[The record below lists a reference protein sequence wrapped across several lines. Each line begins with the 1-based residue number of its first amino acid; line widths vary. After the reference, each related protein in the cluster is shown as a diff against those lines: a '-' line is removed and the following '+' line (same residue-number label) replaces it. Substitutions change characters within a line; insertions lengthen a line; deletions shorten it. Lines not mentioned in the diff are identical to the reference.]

1 MYLYC
6 PFFIPYD
13 TIIHGLQNHDKP
25 MENDMKKSKAAL
37 LWDLF
42 TTFFKIGAF
51 TIGGGLAMLPIIE
64 REIVDRKQYIP
75 KEEIV
80 DAFAISQSLPGVIAI
95 NSAFYIGYRIAGVAG
110 AIVTAIGVILPS
122 FISILAIAILFDTVS
137 GNVYVSKA
145 LTGIKAGVAG
155 VIAVTV
161 VRLGKSV
168 IKDWFALI
176 LAVLAFAVTTWLD
189 VSIVFI
195 IAAGALAG
203 YLYYQAGRV
212 KRHDTD

>member
-1 MYLYC
+1 
-6 PFFIPYD
+6 
-13 TIIHGLQNHDKP
+13 
-25 MENDMKKSKAAL
+25 MKKSKAAL

-137 GNVYVSKA
+137 GNVYVNKA
-145 LTGIKAGVAG
+145 LTGVKAGVAG

-161 VRLGKSV
+161 VRLGRSV

-176 LAVLAFAVTTWLD
+176 LAVLAFVLTTWFD

-203 YLYYQAGRV
+203 YLYYQVR
-212 KRHDTD
+212 RMRQHDID

>member
-1 MYLYC
+1 
-6 PFFIPYD
+6 
-13 TIIHGLQNHDKP
+13 

>member
-1 MYLYC
+1 
-6 PFFIPYD
+6 
-13 TIIHGLQNHDKP
+13 
-25 MENDMKKSKAAL
+25 MEKRMKKSRAAL

-42 TTFFKIGAF
+42 ITFFKIGAF

-64 REIVDRKQYIP
+64 REIVDNKQYIS

-95 NSAFYIGYRIAGVAG
+95 NSAFYIGYRIAGIAG
-110 AIVTAIGVILPS
+110 AVVTAIGVILPS

-203 YLYYQAGRV
+203 YLYYQAGGV

>member
-1 MYLYC
+1 
-6 PFFIPYD
+6 
-13 TIIHGLQNHDKP
+13 
-25 MENDMKKSKAAL
+25 MEKDMKKSKAAL

-42 TTFFKIGAF
+42 ATFFKIGAF

-64 REIVDRKQYIP
+64 REIVDKKQYIP

-110 AIVTAIGVILPS
+110 ALVTAIGVILPS
-122 FISILAIAILFDTVS
+122 FITILAIAILFDTVS

-145 LTGIKAGVAG
+145 LTGVKAGVAG

-176 LAVLAFAVTTWLD
+176 LVVLAFVLTTWFD
-189 VSIVFI
+189 VSIVII
-195 IAAGALAG
+195 IAVGALAG
-203 YLYYQAGRV
+203 YLYYQVRRMR
-212 KRHDTD
+212 RHDID

>member
-1 MYLYC
+1 
-6 PFFIPYD
+6 
-13 TIIHGLQNHDKP
+13 
-25 MENDMKKSKAAL
+25 MEKRMKKSRAAL

-42 TTFFKIGAF
+42 ITFFKIGAF

-64 REIVDRKQYIP
+64 REIVDNKQYIS

-95 NSAFYIGYRIAGVAG
+95 NSAFYIGYRIAGIAG
-110 AIVTAIGVILPS
+110 AVVTAIGVILPS

>member
-1 MYLYC
+1 
-6 PFFIPYD
+6 
-13 TIIHGLQNHDKP
+13 
-25 MENDMKKSKAAL
+25 MEKDMKKSKAAL

-42 TTFFKIGAF
+42 ATFFKIGAF
-51 TIGGGLAMLPIIE
+51 TIGGGMAMLPIIE
-64 REIVDRKQYIP
+64 REIVDKKQYIP

-110 AIVTAIGVILPS
+110 ALVTAIGVILPS
-122 FISILAIAILFDTVS
+122 FITILAIAILFDTVS

-145 LTGIKAGVAG
+145 LTGVKAGVAG

-176 LAVLAFAVTTWLD
+176 LVVLAFVLTTWFD
-189 VSIVFI
+189 VSIVII
-195 IAAGALAG
+195 IAVGALAG
-203 YLYYQAGRV
+203 YLYYQVRRMR
-212 KRHDTD
+212 RHDID

>member
-1 MYLYC
+1 
-6 PFFIPYD
+6 
-13 TIIHGLQNHDKP
+13 
-25 MENDMKKSKAAL
+25 MKKSRAAL

-42 TTFFKIGAF
+42 ITFFKIGAF

-64 REIVDRKQYIP
+64 REIVDNKQYIS

-95 NSAFYIGYRIAGVAG
+95 NSAFYIGYRIAGIAG
-110 AIVTAIGVILPS
+110 AVVTAIGVILPS